1 MRRVYLDNN
10 ATTRVDPRV
19 LEVMSPHFLQD
30 FGNASSIHEF
40 GQQARE
46 AVETA
51 RQAVAD
57 LVGSLPKEIIF
68 TSGGTES
75 DNTAIRGI
83 AASHPGN
90 GRHLITTTIE
100 HPAVLRTMEQLEEEG
115 FQVTYLPVDRQGLI
129 RLEDLHAAVRE
140 DTILISIMHAN
151 NETGAIQ
158 ELRAVGRFAREKGIL
173 FHTDAVQSAGKIP
186 VDVND
191 LGVDLLSLSGHKIH
205 GPKGVGALY
214 LRHGVQMKSLLLG
227 GSHERGRRGGTENV
241 PGIVALG
248 KAVALAREGLADFDL
263 RVRSLR
269 DRIETGLLERIPQ
282 TRINGSTRRRM
293 PHTTNLSFRGVE
305 GEALLIS
312 LDLQGI
318 AVSTGAAC
326 SSGSLEP
333 SHVLKAM
340 GFENRRV
347 ESALRLSLSRMTTE
361 EEITTALEVLPRTI
375 RRMRELSP
383 LYRESRD
390 RVQREGQRTH
400 S

>member
-19 LEVMSPHFLQD
+19 LEAMSPHFLQD

-57 LVGSLPKEIIF
+57 LIGSQPKEIVF

-83 AASHPGN
+83 AASHSEK
-90 GRHLITTTIE
+90 GRHLVTTTIE

-115 FQVTYLPVDRQGLI
+115 FQVTYLPVDHQGLI
-129 RLEDLHAAVRE
+129 RIEDLDAAVGE
-140 DTILISIMHAN
+140 ETILISIMHAN

-158 ELRAVGRFAREKGIL
+158 DLRAVGRLAREKGIL
-173 FHTDAVQSAGKIP
+173 LHTDAVQSAGKISLN
-186 VDVND
+186 VYD
-191 LGVDLLSLSGHKIH
+191 LGVDLLSLSAHKIH
-205 GPKGVGALY
+205 GPKGVGALFI
-214 LRHGVQMKSLLLG
+214 RHGVEMKSLLLG

-241 PGIVALG
+241 PGIVGLG
-248 KAVALAREGLADFDL
+248 KAAALAKEGLEDFNR
-263 RVRSLR
+263 RVQSLR
-269 DRIETGLLERIPQ
+269 NRLETGLLEHIPQ
-282 TRINGSTRRRM
+282 TRINGSTLRRM

-340 GFENRRV
+340 GFKNRRV

-361 EEITTALEVLPRTI
+361 DEVTTALEVLPGTI
-375 RRMRELSP
+375 QRMRELSP
-383 LYRESRD
+383 LYRESRE
-390 RVQREGQRTH
+390 RVQRQGQRAH
-400 S
+400 P

>member
-1 MRRVYLDNN
+1 MSRVYLDNN

-57 LVGSLPKEIIF
+57 LIGSLPKEIIF

-83 AASHPGN
+83 TASHSGK

-115 FQVTYLPVDRQGLI
+115 FQATYLPVDRQGLI

-158 ELRAVGRFAREKGIL
+158 NLPAVGRLAREKGIL

-214 LRHGVQMKSLLLG
+214 IRQGVEMKSLLLG

-241 PGIVALG
+241 PGIVGLG
-248 KAVALAREGLADFDL
+248 KAAALARDGLADFDL

-282 TRINGSTRRRM
+282 ARINGSTLRRM

-340 GFENRRV
+340 GFRNRRV
-347 ESALRLSLSRMTTE
+347 ESALRLSLSRMTTD
-361 EEITTALEVLPRTI
+361 EEITTALDVLPRTI

-390 RVQREGQRTH
+390 RVQRKGQRAH

>member
-83 AASHPGN
+83 AASHTGN

-115 FQVTYLPVDRQGLI
+115 FRVTYLPVDRQGLI
-129 RLEDLHAAVRE
+129 RLKDLHAAVRE

-361 EEITTALEVLPRTI
+361 EEITTALDVLPRTI

-390 RVQREGQRTH
+390 RVQREGQRAH

>member
-10 ATTRVDPRV
+10 ATTRVDPLV

-46 AVETA
+46 AVENA

-57 LVGSLPKEIIF
+57 LIGCQAKEIVF

-83 AASHPGN
+83 AAGHSDK

-158 ELRAVGRFAREKGIL
+158 DLPAVGRFGREKGIL
-173 FHTDAVQSAGKIP
+173 FHSDAVQSAGKIP
-186 VDVND
+186 LDVNE
-191 LGVDLLSLSGHKIH
+191 LGVDLLSLSAHKIH

-214 LRHGVQMKSLLLG
+214 IRHGVEMKSLLLG

-241 PGIVALG
+241 PGIVGLG
-248 KAVALAREGLADFDL
+248 KAAVLAREGLADFDL

-269 DRIETGLLERIPQ
+269 ERLETELLERVPQ
-282 TRINGSTRRRM
+282 TRINGSTLRRM

-340 GFENRRV
+340 GFQNRRV

-361 EEITTALEVLPRTI
+361 EEITAALDVLPSTVQ
-375 RRMRELSP
+375 RMRELSP
-383 LYRESRD
+383 LYRESRE
-390 RVQREGQRTH
+390 RVQREGQRAH
-400 S
+400 P

>member
-10 ATTRVDPRV
+10 ATTRVDPLV
-19 LEVMSPHFLQD
+19 LEAMSPHFLQD

-51 RQAVAD
+51 RQAIAD
-57 LVGSLPKEIIF
+57 LIGGQPKEIVF

-75 DNTAIRGI
+75 DNTAIRGV
-83 AASHPGN
+83 AAAHSGK
-90 GRHLITTTIE
+90 GRHLITTTTE

-115 FQVTYLPVDRQGLI
+115 FEVTYLPVDHQGLI

-140 DTILISIMHAN
+140 DTILVSIMHAN
-151 NETGAIQ
+151 NETGSIQ
-158 ELRAVGRFAREKGIL
+158 DLRAVGEFARKKGVL
-173 FHTDAVQSAGKIP
+173 FHSDAVQSAGKIP
-186 VDVND
+186 LDVSD

-205 GPKGVGALY
+205 GPKGAGALY
-214 LRHGVQMKSLLLG
+214 IRQGVEMKSLLLG

-241 PGIVALG
+241 PGIVGLG
-248 KAVALAREGLADFDL
+248 KAATLAREGLGDFNL

-269 DRIETGLLERIPQ
+269 DRLETELMERISQ
-282 TRINGSTRRRM
+282 TRINGSTIRRM

-340 GFENRRV
+340 GFRNRRV

-361 EEITTALEVLPRTI
+361 EEITTALDVIPGTVQ
-375 RRMRELSP
+375 RMRELSP
-383 LYRESRD
+383 LYRESRE
-390 RVQREGQRTH
+390 RVQRESQRAH
-400 S
+400 P

>member
-1 MRRVYLDNN
+1 MPRREWIRWCWRPCRPTFSRTS
-10 ATTRVDPRV
+10 ATPPQFTN
-19 LEVMSPHFLQD
+19 L
-30 FGNASSIHEF
+30 
-40 GQQARE
+40 
-46 AVETA
+46 
-51 RQAVAD
+51 AD
-57 LVGSLPKEIIF
+57 LIGSLAKEIVF

-83 AASHPGN
+83 ATGHSGK

-100 HPAVLRTMEQLEEEG
+100 HPAVLRAMEQLEEEG

-129 RLEDLHAAVRE
+129 RLEDLDAAVRD

-151 NETGAIQ
+151 NETGAIHD
-158 ELRAVGRFAREKGIL
+158 LRAVGRVAREKGIL
-173 FHTDAVQSAGKIP
+173 LHSDAVQSAGKIP
-186 VDVND
+186 LDVND
-191 LGVDLLSLSGHKIH
+191 LGVDLLSLSAHKIH

-214 LRHGVQMKSLLLG
+214 IRHGVEMKSLLLG

-241 PGIVALG
+241 PGIVGLG
-248 KAVALAREGLADFDL
+248 KAAALARAGLADFDH

-269 DRIETGLLERIPQ
+269 DRLETGLLERIPQ
-282 TRINGSTRRRM
+282 ARINGSTLRRM

-340 GFENRRV
+340 GFRNRRV

-361 EEITTALEVLPRTI
+361 EEITTALDVLPGTI

-390 RVQREGQRTH
+390 RVQREGQAAH

>member
-83 AASHPGN
+83 AASHTGN

-115 FQVTYLPVDRQGLI
+115 FRVTYLPVDRQGLI
-129 RLEDLHAAVRE
+129 RLKDLHAAVRE

-282 TRINGSTRRRM
+282 TRINGSTLRRM

-340 GFENRRV
+340 GFRNRRV

-390 RVQREGQRTH
+390 RVQREGQRAH

>member
-1 MRRVYLDNN
+1 M
-10 ATTRVDPRV
+10 
-19 LEVMSPHFLQD
+19 
-30 FGNASSIHEF
+30 
-40 GQQARE
+40 
-46 AVETA
+46 
-51 RQAVAD
+51 
-57 LVGSLPKEIIF
+57 
-68 TSGGTES
+68 
-75 DNTAIRGI
+75 
-83 AASHPGN
+83 
-90 GRHLITTTIE
+90 
-100 HPAVLRTMEQLEEEG
+100 
-115 FQVTYLPVDRQGLI
+115 
-129 RLEDLHAAVRE
+129 
-140 DTILISIMHAN
+140 
-151 NETGAIQ
+151 
-158 ELRAVGRFAREKGIL
+158 
-173 FHTDAVQSAGKIP
+173 
-186 VDVND
+186 DVND

-214 LRHGVQMKSLLLG
+214 IRQGVEMKSLLLG

-241 PGIVALG
+241 PGIVGLG
-248 KAVALAREGLADFDL
+248 KAAALARDGLADFDL

-282 TRINGSTRRRM
+282 ARINGSTLRRM

-340 GFENRRV
+340 GFRNRRV
-347 ESALRLSLSRMTTE
+347 ESALRLSLSRMTTD
-361 EEITTALEVLPRTI
+361 EEITTALDVLPRTI

-390 RVQREGQRTH
+390 RVQRKGQRAH

>member
-1 MRRVYLDNN
+1 MR
-10 ATTRVDPRV
+10 
-19 LEVMSPHFLQD
+19 F
-30 FGNASSIHEF
+30 
-40 GQQARE
+40 
-46 AVETA
+46 
-51 RQAVAD
+51 
-57 LVGSLPKEIIF
+57 
-68 TSGGTES
+68 
-75 DNTAIRGI
+75 
-83 AASHPGN
+83 
-90 GRHLITTTIE
+90 
-100 HPAVLRTMEQLEEEG
+100 
-115 FQVTYLPVDRQGLI
+115 
-129 RLEDLHAAVRE
+129 
-140 DTILISIMHAN
+140 
-151 NETGAIQ
+151 Q

-282 TRINGSTRRRM
+282 TRINGSTLRRM

-340 GFENRRV
+340 GFRNRRV

-361 EEITTALEVLPRTI
+361 EEITTALDVLPRTI

>member
-10 ATTRVDPRV
+10 ATTRVDPLV
-19 LEVMSPHFLQD
+19 LEAMSPHFLQD

-51 RQAVAD
+51 RQAIAD
-57 LVGSLPKEIIF
+57 LIGGQPKEIVF

-75 DNTAIRGI
+75 DNTAIRGV
-83 AASHPGN
+83 AAAHSGK

-115 FQVTYLPVDRQGLI
+115 FEVTYLPVDHQGFI
-129 RLEDLHAAVRE
+129 RLDDLYATVRE
-140 DTILISIMHAN
+140 DTILVSIMHAN

-158 ELRAVGRFAREKGIL
+158 DLRAVGEFARKKGVL
-173 FHTDAVQSAGKIP
+173 FHSDAVQSAGKIP
-186 VDVND
+186 LDVSD

-205 GPKGVGALY
+205 GPKGAGALY
-214 LRHGVQMKSLLLG
+214 IRQGVEMKSLLLG

-241 PGIVALG
+241 PGIVGLG
-248 KAVALAREGLADFDL
+248 KAATLAREGLEDFNR

-269 DRIETGLLERIPQ
+269 DRLETELMERISQ
-282 TRINGSTRRRM
+282 TRINGSTLRRM

-340 GFENRRV
+340 GFQNRRV
-347 ESALRLSLSRMTTE
+347 ESALRFSLSRMTTE
-361 EEITTALEVLPRTI
+361 EEITTALDVIPATVQ
-375 RRMRELSP
+375 RMRELSP
-383 LYRESRD
+383 LYRESRE
-390 RVQREGQRTH
+390 RVQREGQRAH
-400 S
+400 P

>member
-1 MRRVYLDNN
+1 MKRVYLDNN
-10 ATTRVDPRV
+10 ATTRVDPLV
-19 LEVMSPHFLQD
+19 LEAMSPHFLQD

-51 RQAVAD
+51 RQAIAG
-57 LVGSLPKEIIF
+57 LIGGQPKEIVF

-75 DNTAIRGI
+75 DNTAIRGV
-83 AASHPGN
+83 AAAHSGK

-115 FQVTYLPVDRQGLI
+115 FEVTYLPVDHQGLL
-129 RLEDLHAAVRE
+129 RLEDLNAAVRE
-140 DTILISIMHAN
+140 DTILVSIMHAN
-151 NETGAIQ
+151 NETGTIQ
-158 ELRAVGRFAREKGIL
+158 DLRAVGEFARKMGVL
-173 FHTDAVQSAGKIP
+173 FHSDAVQSAGKIP
-186 VDVND
+186 LDVSD

-205 GPKGVGALY
+205 GPKGAGALY
-214 LRHGVQMKSLLLG
+214 IRQGVVMKSLLLG

-241 PGIVALG
+241 PGIVGLG
-248 KAVALAREGLADFDL
+248 KAATLAREGLGDFNL

-269 DRIETGLLERIPQ
+269 DRLETELMERISQ
-282 TRINGSTRRRM
+282 TRINGSTLRRM

-340 GFENRRV
+340 GFRNRRV

-361 EEITTALEVLPRTI
+361 EEITTALDVIPATV

-383 LYRESRD
+383 LYRESRE
-390 RVQREGQRTH
+390 RVQREGQRAH
-400 S
+400 P

>member
-10 ATTRVDPRV
+10 ATTRVDPLV
-19 LEVMSPHFLQD
+19 LEAMSPHFLQD

-51 RQAVAD
+51 RQGVAD
-57 LVGSLPKEIIF
+57 LIGSLPKEIIF

-83 AASHPGN
+83 AASHSGH

-129 RLEDLHAAVRE
+129 RLDDLHAAVRE

-158 ELRAVGRFAREKGIL
+158 DLPAVGWLAREKGIL
-173 FHTDAVQSAGKIP
+173 FHTDAVQSTGKIP
-186 VDVND
+186 LDVND

-214 LRHGVQMKSLLLG
+214 IRHGVEMKSLLLG

-241 PGIVALG
+241 PGIVGLG
-248 KAVALAREGLADFDL
+248 KSAALARDGLADFDL

-282 TRINGSTRRRM
+282 TIINGSTLRRM

-340 GFENRRV
+340 GFRNRRV
-347 ESALRLSLSRMTTE
+347 ESALRLSLSRMTTD
-361 EEITTALEVLPRTI
+361 EEITTALDVLPRTI

-390 RVQREGQRTH
+390 RVQRKGQRAH